1 MVDRSLASGLTVE
14 GTFDPDQ
21 LYAGEADIVTTQGVV
36 AAAAAAMVQYLVVAL
51 VGGYLIPYDKENGVA
66 GSNVP
71 YGVLPHAIP
80 DAAVDQDTPVIIG
93 GVLNFDILVAD
104 GQTYAGLQKAFA
116 DANSNI
122 VIQKLY

>member
-1 MVDRSLASGLTVE
+1 MVDRTLASGLNNE
-14 GTFDPDQ
+14 GTFTPTD
-21 LYAGEADIVTTQGVV
+21 LYAGEADIVTTQGTV
-36 AAAAAAMVQYLVVAL
+36 AAASAAMVQYLVVAL
-51 VGGYLIPYDKENGVA
+51 VGGFLIPYDKENGVA

-93 GVLNFDILVAD
+93 GVLNFDVLVAD
-104 GQTYAGLQKAFA
+104 SQTYAGLKAAFA
-116 DANSNI
+116 SSNANI